1 MPLLSPRLP
10 PRLPGHVDLHERRR
24 GGPGL
29 RLELGRQVREL
40 LREPLV
46 FLQEFGVLLFKQ
58 ADALPG
64 PVQLRPAG
72 IDRMAQMLILA
83 PKQLGFILEAKK
95 LLKFPAIHGP
105 HIIPNAAP
113 RIHPGA
119 PLDGKQLRRQV
130 RELLREPLV
139 FPQEFGVLLFK
150 QADALPG
157 PVQLRPA
164 GIDRMAQMLILAP
177 KQLGFILEAKKLLKF
192 PAMARILYQ
201 TPRPEFIPVRRWTVN
216 SYKFAGDVATPKSDC
231 LPVIGLPITSPNPLA

>member
-1 MPLLSPRLP
+1 MPLLP
-10 PRLPGHVDLHERRR
+10 PRLPLRFFRHVGLHERRR

-119 PLDGKQLRRQV
+119 PLDGKQLLSSP
-130 RELLREPLV
+130 ET
-139 FPQEFGVLLFK
+139 
-150 QADALPG
+150 
-157 PVQLRPA
+157 
-164 GIDRMAQMLILAP
+164 M
-177 KQLGFILEAKKLLKF
+177 
-192 PAMARILYQ
+192 
-201 TPRPEFIPVRRWTVN
+201 TPDPFSCVGSMVV
-216 SYKFAGDVATPKSDC
+216 SATS
-231 LPVIGLPITSPNPLA
+231 LPVPS